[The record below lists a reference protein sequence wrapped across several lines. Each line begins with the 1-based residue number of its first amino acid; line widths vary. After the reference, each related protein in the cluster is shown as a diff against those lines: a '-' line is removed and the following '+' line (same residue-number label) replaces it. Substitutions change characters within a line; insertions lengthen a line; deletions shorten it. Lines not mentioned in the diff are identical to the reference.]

1 LRRGELAAVGAR
13 RGKTLEE
20 RIMRDRLPAYGLAAV
35 LVAAPG
41 ARSLAQEPASSYPP
55 PQAGQTEPRL
65 VSPDKAGSA
74 NVMNAAAA
82 PVHDLNLVRQKIPV
96 VLLQALADPYAAPTP
111 ANCETI
117 VADVQALKDALG
129 GDFDEPDNPQSP
141 SLTTR
146 RGVAL
151 TLMHGAAEMLLP
163 FAGFVKTL
171 TGAQKHDQLVVEV
184 ITAGSVRRGYLK
196 GLGEAHG
203 CPFPAYPR
211 HMAVEPPP
219 VHEGRKPEYPIR

>member
-1 LRRGELAAVGAR
+1 
-13 RGKTLEE
+13 
-20 RIMRDRLPAYGLAAV
+20 MRDRLPACGFAAV
-35 LVAAPG
+35 LAAFPAAPG
-41 ARSLAQEPASSYPP
+41 LARQASAPPAP
-55 PQAGQTEPRL
+55 ARQTEPQL

-74 NVMNAAAA
+74 NVTNAAAA
-82 PVHDLNLVRQKIPV
+82 PLHDLNLVRQKIPP
-96 VLLQALADPYAAPTP
+96 VLLQALADPYARPTP
-111 ANCETI
+111 ETCATL
-117 VADVQALKDALG
+117 VADVRQLKEALG

-151 TLMHGAAEMLLP
+151 TLMHGASEMLLP

-184 ITAGSVRRGYLK
+184 ITAASVRRGYLK

-211 HMAVEPPP
+211 HLAVAPIAPR
-219 VHEGRKPEYPIR
+219 EGRKPEYPIR

>member
-1 LRRGELAAVGAR
+1 
-13 RGKTLEE
+13 
-20 RIMRDRLPAYGLAAV
+20 MRERLPACGLVAILAAI
-35 LVAAPG
+35 PG
-41 ARSLAQEPASSYPP
+41 ARSVAQQSPPSYPP
-55 PQAGQTEPRL
+55 PQATRQTEPQL

-82 PVHDLNLVRQKIPV
+82 PAHDLNLVRQKIPV
-96 VLLQALADPYAAPTP
+96 VLLRALADPYASPTP
-111 ANCETI
+111 ANCATI
-117 VADVQALKDALG
+117 VADVEQLKEALG

-151 TLMHGAAEMLLP
+151 TLVHGAAEMLLP
-163 FAGFVKTL
+163 FAGFVRTL

-211 HMAVEPPP
+211 HVAVEPPP
-219 VHEGRKPEYPIR
+219 AHEGRKPEYPIR

>member
-1 LRRGELAAVGAR
+1 
-13 RGKTLEE
+13 
-20 RIMRDRLPAYGLAAV
+20 MRDRLPACAFAAV
-35 LVAAPG
+35 LAALPAASGVAQPAPT
-41 ARSLAQEPASSYPP
+41 APTQ
-55 PQAGQTEPRL
+55 QTEPQL

-74 NVMNAAAA
+74 NVTNAAAA
-82 PVHDLNLVRQKIPV
+82 PLHDLNLVRQKIPP
-96 VLLQALADPYAAPTP
+96 VLLQALADPYARPKP
-111 ANCETI
+111 ANCATI
-117 VADVQALKDALG
+117 VADVQQLKEALG

-151 TLMHGAAEMLLP
+151 TLVHGASEMLLP

-171 TGAQKHDQLVVEV
+171 TGAQKHDQLVAEV
-184 ITAGSVRRGYLK
+184 ITAASVRRGYLK

-211 HMAVEPPP
+211 HFVIEPTPP
-219 VHEGRKPEYPIR
+219 REGRKPEYPIR

>member
-1 LRRGELAAVGAR
+1 
-13 RGKTLEE
+13 
-20 RIMRDRLPAYGLAAV
+20 MRDRFSACGLAAV
-35 LVAAPG
+35 LAAASSAP
-41 ARSLAQEPASSYPP
+41 SLAQQPAPYYPP
-55 PQAGQTEPRL
+55 PAQQTEPQL

-74 NVMNAAAA
+74 NVTNAAVA
-82 PVHDLNLVRQKIPV
+82 PLHDLNLVRQKIPP
-96 VLLQALADPYAAPTP
+96 VLLQALADPYAPPHP
-111 ANCETI
+111 ANCATI
-117 VADVQALKDALG
+117 VADVQGLKDALG

-151 TLMHGAAEMLLP
+151 TLVHGASEMLLP

-211 HMAVEPPP
+211 HLAVEPPP
-219 VHEGRKPEYPIR
+219 VREGRHPEYPIR